1 MHVAIVGTYPPTRC
15 GIATFTSDVES
26 ALRLQRVDVTIVRV
40 DTSDETD
47 VEVGPYLDVDRC
59 IKRDDVSTYQ
69 SAARFLNDVGCDI
82 VLIQHE
88 FGIYGGTAG
97 DYLLHFISELNMPYA
112 VTLHTVLPQFSESEA
127 AVIAALTTGAVVV
140 SVFTETAY
148 RLLVEQDASCA
159 GVLQVV
165 PHGAPA
171 ELYKRIDGE
180 AVRARLGLAEAGP
193 VLSTFGLLSEGK
205 GIELVIRALA
215 KVAIEHPT
223 VVYVVAGRTH
233 PGVLR
238 REGERYRDSLRAL
251 IEQLGLDDHVMFLD
265 RFLDIEEVAGLLAV
279 TDVFCTPYR
288 GANQIVSG
296 ALTFALAAKCP
307 VVSTPYQYARDVLTG
322 GAGLLVDF
330 DDDDGFASAIERL
343 LVDGPPRRAAVRA
356 ASIASRTLSWPS
368 VGRTMHSVLFD
379 ALRDTGDLTRLTVA

>member
-15 GIATFTSDVES
+15 GIATFTSDVEN
-26 ALRLQRVDVTIVRV
+26 ALRLQRVEVTIVRV
-40 DTSDETD
+40 DTSDDSD
-47 VEVGPYLDVDRC
+47 VEVGQYLDVDRC
-59 IKRDDVSTYQ
+59 IKRDDISTYL
-69 SAARFLNDVGCDI
+69 SAAHFLNELGCDI

-97 DYLLHFISELNMPYA
+97 DHLLLFARELNIPYA

-127 AVIAALTTGAVVV
+127 GVIAALTAGAIVVT
-140 SVFTETAY
+140 VFTESAH
-148 RLLVEQDASCA
+148 RLIVAQNPSCA
-159 GVLQVV
+159 DVLQIV

-171 ELYKRIDGE
+171 ELYKRIDGA
-180 AVRARLGLAEAGP
+180 AVRARFGLPAIGP

-205 GIELVIRALA
+205 GIELVVRALV
-215 KVAIEHPT
+215 KVAAEHPT

-233 PGVLR
+233 PGVVR

-251 IEQLGLDDHVMFLD
+251 IDELDLDDHVLFLD
-265 RFLDIEEVAGLLAV
+265 RFLDIDDVAGLLAV

-307 VVSTPYQYARDVLTG
+307 VVSTPYQYARDVLSG

-330 DDDDGFASAIERL
+330 DDDEGFATAIKL
-343 LVDGPPRRAAVRA
+343 LLMDGPPRSAAVRA
-356 ASIASRTLSWPS
+356 ATTASRTLSWSS

-379 ALRDTGDLTRLTVA
+379 ALHYGSDQRRLTVA